1 MESDFSKESHSADLS
16 AFEKASHDEN
26 IDPRCIPIRLEENPP
41 VGDEIIYPDY
51 LEDDHD
57 TWRYLYNRQGELIKN
72 RACDEYFYGQ
82 ERLELRSDKIPAL
95 KNLSLK
101 LNAATSWKVARIPGL
116 LHEEDF
122 FSLLKKG
129 VFPSTDYIRGKSELD
144 YTPAPDMFH
153 DIYGHMPLVTIPSF
167 ANFYK
172 YFGEVAGKAEG
183 KNRRR
188 LERIYWFTVEFG
200 LIASNKG
207 PKIYGAGLLSSPKE
221 VVHCLTDKVEK
232 IDFDPNIVSETEY
245 DVWHMQEKL
254 FVIESFESLEEK
266 FYNWVEENNL
276 N

>member
-1 MESDFSKESHSADLS
+1 MESDFNKESHSADLS
-16 AFEKASHDEN
+16 AFEKASQDEN
-26 IDPRCIPIRLEENPP
+26 IDPRCIPIRLEEKPP

-51 LEDDHD
+51 PEDDHD

-72 RACDEYFYGQ
+72 RACEEYFDGQ

-95 KNLSLK
+95 KNLSIK

-122 FSLLKKG
+122 FSLLKKS

-172 YFGEVAGKAEG
+172 YFGEVAGKAKG
-183 KNRRR
+183 NNRRR

-200 LIASNKG
+200 LIASNNG

-221 VVHCLTDKVEK
+221 VIHCLTEKVEK
-232 IDFDPNIVSETEY
+232 IEFDPNIVSETEY

-266 FYNWVEENNL
+266 FYNWIKENNL